1 MRSGGR
7 RERGSIRER
16 RPGVWEVTVNLGIEV
31 DAEGRKRRRRKTV
44 TVDGTERQAEKML
57 RKHLGQLDEGR
68 FVEPDKITF
77 AEWLLVWFETAIKGK
92 RKRRTEETYENVIQ
106 RHLIPSNLGAIPL
119 QKLISTDIE
128 RYFTEKLA
136 GTLPDRDRKLQ
147 KLSPGTLQQ
156 HATVIHSAL
165 GSAQKKNL
173 VHRNEA
179 KLVDGKPRRE
189 DKSDDVERNCWESHE
204 AKRFLEVACEFGP
217 LQSAFYTLALET
229 GVRKGEIVGLR
240 WKDVNFDRCTV
251 RVAQQLLRPGREP
264 VFGTP
269 KSKSAKR
276 TIDITPET
284 AQLLSAHRKHQ
295 LEVKMANR
303 HEYRDF
309 GLVFAKPNG
318 VPLSVNN
325 IGQREFAD
333 LIEKANVKRITFHG
347 LRHTSATLSLQAG
360 TLPHVVSQRLGHKRI
375 EITLNLYAHALPS
388 MGRDAAA
395 KLSSLLR

>member
-1 MRSGGR
+1 M
-7 RERGSIRER
+7 
-16 RPGVWEVTVNLGIEV
+16 
-31 DAEGRKRRRRKTV
+31 
-44 TVDGTERQAEKML
+44 
-57 RKHLGQLDEGR
+57 
-68 FVEPDKITF
+68 
-77 AEWLLVWFETAIKGK
+77 
-92 RKRRTEETYENVIQ
+92 
-106 RHLIPSNLGAIPL
+106 
-119 QKLISTDIE
+119 
-128 RYFTEKLA
+128 
-136 GTLPDRDRKLQ
+136 
-147 KLSPGTLQQ
+147 
-156 HATVIHSAL
+156 

-229 GVRKGEIVGLR
+229 GVRKGEIAGLR